1 MIIMT
6 MVEIKRSNK
15 NKKKKKKNQRELSYW
30 VEEDEQDLLDG
41 TEMLNENN
49 DSLRKREVL
58 VCLSVC
64 VFVVSV
70 CLSVYMSILFPFTAS
85 TNLPAR
91 CMDVYISIH
100 GHYYPF
106 ICCVLVASQILVT
119 SK

>member
-64 VFVVSV
+64 VFVVFV
-70 CLSVYMSILFPFTAS
+70 CLSVY
-85 TNLPAR
+85 
-91 CMDVYISIH
+91 VYIVSIH
-100 GHYYPF
+100 
-106 ICCVLVASQILVT
+106 C
-119 SK
+119 